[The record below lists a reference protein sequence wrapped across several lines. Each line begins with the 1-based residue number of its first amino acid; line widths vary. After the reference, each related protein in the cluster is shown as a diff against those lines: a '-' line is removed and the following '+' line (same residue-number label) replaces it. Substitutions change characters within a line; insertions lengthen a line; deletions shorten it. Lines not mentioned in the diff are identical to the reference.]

1 MLQGYPFLLTLRE
14 MHLNVL
20 VINTF
25 LICLIFNIL
34 ISKKLFRILL
44 ECKIVSKRIYTQ
56 CINWDKPVCVV
67 CMLLKHKNKK

>member
-20 VINTF
+20 VIDNF
-25 LICLIFNIL
+25 LICLIYIL

-56 CINWDKPVCVV
+56 CINWNKPVCVV
-67 CMLLKHKNKK
+67 CMLLKHKNNK